1 MVPTYFRRELRDRAL
16 QRPSRLRTFIRM
28 SDHPLSQQKS
38 KWRAEALAARQEL
51 DPEQRILGAKALARH
66 DLPFEISH
74 GSVVAGYWPI
84 RGEIDPQPLMEKFA
98 TSGARLALP
107 VIIGRDQ
114 PLVFRMWSR
123 GDSLRRGPLGISEP
137 MPEKPELS
145 PDLLLVP
152 LAAFDRSGH
161 RIGYGAGH
169 YDRTL
174 EALRRQKAVITIGL
188 AFAVQ
193 EIPKV
198 PAMLHDVMLDYVL
211 TDTRLFDCRSS

>member
-28 SDHPLSQQKS
+28 SAHPTSQEKS
-38 KWRAEALAARQEL
+38 KWRAEALAARQAL
-51 DPEQRILGAKALARH
+51 DPEQRIHGAKALARH
-66 DLPFEISH
+66 DLPIEISR
-74 GSVVAGYWPI
+74 GFVVAGYWPI
-84 RGEIDPQPLMEKFA
+84 RGEIDPHPLMEKFA
-98 TSGARLALP
+98 AAGARLALP
-107 VIIGRDQ
+107 LIIARDQ
-114 PLVFRMWSR
+114 PLVFRAWSPA
-123 GDSLRRGPLGISEP
+123 DPMRRGPLGISEP

-174 EALRRQKAVITIGL
+174 EALRRQKVVTTIGL

-198 PAMLHDVMLDYVL
+198 PALPHDVMLDYVL
-211 TDTRLFDCRSS
+211 TDIRLFDCRSS